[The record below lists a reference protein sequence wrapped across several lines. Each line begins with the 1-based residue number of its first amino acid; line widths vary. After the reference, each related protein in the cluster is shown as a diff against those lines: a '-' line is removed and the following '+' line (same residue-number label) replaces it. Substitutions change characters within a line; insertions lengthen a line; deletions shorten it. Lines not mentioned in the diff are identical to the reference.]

1 MMGAAFAEKYDILC
15 MGSLLGLAC
24 AIAGAHVRLSTELHW
39 FRCCHR

>member
-24 AIAGAHVRLSTELHW
+24 AIVGIVN
-39 FRCCHR
+39 